1 MYQKVLVWCLP
12 LLLNKNVSPACHLP
26 LLWDEKFSP
35 AAHPLHGTKIS
46 RLLPTP
52 CYATKSFRLPPTPYF
67 CNQKFSPAAY
77 HCIWSTNFSIDDYWR
92 HMLWNKKFPPA
103 AYPCHGTKMSRLLP
117 APCNVTKSSRLPRT
131 PYLTKYSKCKK
142 QSDKTGISQSIP
154 SLRRKTIQMS
164 GISNFT
170 DDCWIGVPVSG
181 LCCHEA
187 FSSSDLCHRT
197 LATSDNGRIT
207 WETLTLLIENNSNIL
222 ELKIFFLSQD
232 CVLNYSPDY
241 YISEFKLMDQ
251 SFVALSL

>member
-1 MYQKVLVWCLP
+1 M
-12 LLLNKNVSPACHLP
+12 
-26 LLWDEKFSP
+26 FR
-35 AAHPLHGTKIS
+35 LHATY
-46 RLLPTP
+46 P
-52 CYATKSFRLPPTPYF
+52 CYGMKSFRLPPTH
-67 CNQKFSPAAY
+67 CMELKFLACCLPRAMQPKVFACRLPRTMQPKVLS
-77 HCIWSTNFSIDDYWR
+77 CIWSTNFSIDDYWR

-117 APCNVTKSSRLPRT
+117 ASCNVTKSSRLPRN